1 MRTAYNDLDINLKVD
16 GYSIHVLN
24 IIQETF
30 NRVIPLH
37 SHGNDCYEIHYIMSG
52 YGQLQS
58 GNSTYSIT
66 PNTLY
71 ITGPHIE
78 HAQIPSLADPM
89 TEYCIYL
96 KVRKSSS
103 ARNKDSI
110 IDILTDAPF
119 WFGQD
124 TQGISGLLTQ
134 LFAEL
139 AHQYTGYITQ
149 TELLLSQLLIC
160 LIRNCEKYAESGRRF
175 SSRNLSDTKSIIIE
189 EYFLYEYQSLSLQTL
204 ADRLKLSTRQTQRI
218 LKEYYGKNFQ
228 QKKAEARMS
237 ASAVYLQNDVLSIAD
252 IAETLGYSSAEHFSA
267 AFRSYYG
274 VSPREYRKKNLPA
287 ES

>member
-1 MRTAYNDLDINLKVD
+1 MRTAYNNLDINLSID

-24 IIQETF
+24 IIREKL
-30 NRVIPLH
+30 NRVIPSH
-37 SHGNDCYEIHYIMSG
+37 SHGNDCYEIHYISSG

-58 GNSTYSIT
+58 ENGTYSII

-78 HAQIPSLADPM
+78 HAQSPFSADPM
-89 TEYCIYL
+89 TEYCVYL

-103 ARNKDSI
+103 AKNKESI
-110 IDILTDAPF
+110 IDILTGAPF

-124 TQGISGLLTQ
+124 TQGISGLLLQ
-134 LFAEL
+134 LFEEL
-139 AHQYTGYITQ
+139 ENQYTGYITQ

-160 LIRNCEKYAESGRRF
+160 LIRNCEKYRESGRHF
-175 SSRNLSDTKSIIIE
+175 SSRNLSDTKSVIIE
-189 EYFLYEYQSLSLQTL
+189 DYFLYEYQSLSLQTL
-204 ADRLKLSTRQTQRI
+204 AERLKLSMRQTQRI

-237 ASAVYLQNDVLSIAD
+237 ASAIYLQNDTLSIAD
-252 IAETLGYSSAEHFSA
+252 IAETLGYSSAEHFSS
-267 AFRSYYG
+267 AFRNYYG
-274 VSPREYRKKNLPA
+274 VSPREYRKKNLHV
-287 ES
+287 